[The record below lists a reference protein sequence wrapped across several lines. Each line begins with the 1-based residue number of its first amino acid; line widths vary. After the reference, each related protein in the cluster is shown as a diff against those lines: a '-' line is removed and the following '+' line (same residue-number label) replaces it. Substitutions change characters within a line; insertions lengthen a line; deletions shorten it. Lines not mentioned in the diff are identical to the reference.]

1 GAFSRGL
8 PSMPERLR
16 VLASGV
22 DTLHA
27 SARGVVRPEVWDLL
41 EEAKR
46 CAQAEDDQTAFDFPV
61 TSGAFLIRPHGW
73 RGYTYW
79 LSSPDFELM
88 LGRSEKFPAVVCQ
101 LHAAYLHS
109 VGMTWA
115 LEFVELLLRHD
126 VFAGSYELL
135 VSRLDLYADFQGWA
149 PVLE

>member
-1 GAFSRGL
+1 MYHRALKVQARRCRCEQTIGQGAFSRGL
-8 PSMPERLR
+8 PRMPERLR

-46 CAQAEDDQTAFDFPV
+46 CAQAEDDQTAFDFPA

-79 LSSPDFELM
+79 LSSPDF
-88 LGRSEKFPAVVCQ
+88 
-101 LHAAYLHS
+101 
-109 VGMTWA
+109 
-115 LEFVELLLRHD
+115 
-126 VFAGSYELL
+126 
-135 VSRLDLYADFQGWA
+135 
-149 PVLE
+149 